1 MSSHLTSQRFVYK
14 IHTSRLRRA
23 KWNLTLTIDQ
33 ARENRELI
41 SLNES
46 QLMRFIDELNGIKAP
61 EIYIDSIKAQI
72 RKLKT
77 EKNLSIAR
85 PKIKKLYAELDR
97 YQFKKDYVCV
107 VIDQTKDYLK
117 IYQNGFVINGITY
130 RRLLG
135 TTGGIKNNTIVFVN
149 ETLLSEL
156 KCRMDNGRNLSK
168 EFTPAKLEAY
178 YSLICSSSTPVSLPE
193 GIVVVHDCKTRFKSD
208 IIELDDT
215 GSDQPAMKY
224 IKDKEITLNDSDG
237 YGLAIPPLMER
248 WARETGA
255 DYILPACVIRNAF

>member
-1 MSSHLTSQRFVYK
+1 MIANVEIIISTKKRTLIIIHRKTRKSIWRYLKLSSHLTSQRFVYK

-208 IIELDDT
+208 II
-215 GSDQPAMKY
+215 
-224 IKDKEITLNDSDG
+224 
-237 YGLAIPPLMER
+237 
-248 WARETGA
+248 
-255 DYILPACVIRNAF
+255 